1 MNFSEQTDE
10 FINPFLNSFGKCDKN
25 KFSKIENNTFQSIL
39 ISLYNDIHEANK
51 TIFNAGCFKYTVLNK
66 AAIKKPK
73 DYSNKRYFP
82 EIIQKY
88 IKDNEQKQLLFSCGN
103 VGNREINIHF
113 TLFAE
118 SAEIDLERYIQH
130 VRMMYMWLSI
140 CAKYATKYC
149 TNTLDVYV
157 YPTPFTKNLPE
168 STTTTLGPENVNTA
182 FTQACAPK
190 GQLII
195 FREEEWFKVF
205 IHETFHTY
213 GLDFS
218 QSDISSMKKELI
230 SLYPIESDF
239 DIYEAY
245 TETWARII
253 NCALCSYNALENKR
267 DRKIFFKNL
276 DFCLELE
283 RMFALYQCV
292 KVIGFMGLTYDDLH
306 SPNSHALRKGLYRE
320 NTHVFSY
327 YVLTAVFLNDYQ
339 GFILW
344 CKEHNE
350 VLLRFNSTPENF
362 IAFTEYIKSVY
373 NCIPLQ
379 NGIKYMSSLIKQH
392 NNRKIKGTSIS
403 GSKGMSSLNQ
413 RALPFQTRESSLGGE
428 NQRTLMSSLGGET
441 PFQTRVSSLGDT
453 TRMSII
459 HTI

>member
-25 KFSKIENNTFQSIL
+25 KFSKIENNAFQSIL

-113 TLFAE
+113 TLFDE
-118 SAEIDLERYIQH
+118 SAIEKYIQH

-140 CAKYATKYC
+140 CAKYAMKYC

-306 SPNSHALRKGLYRE
+306 APNSHALRKGLYRE

-339 GFILW
+339 GFMLW

-362 IAFTEYIKSVY
+362 ITFTEYIKSVY

-392 NNRKIKGTSIS
+392 NNKKIKGTSIS
-403 GSKGMSSLNQ
+403 GSKGMSSLN
-413 RALPFQTRESSLGGE
+413 PMELGGE
-428 NQRTLMSSLGGET
+428 NQRTLMSSLGGETPRALMSSLGGET

>member
-1 MNFSEQTDE
+1 MNFSEQSDE
-10 FINPFLNSFGKCDKN
+10 FINPFLNSFGKCDKK
-25 KFSKIENNTFQSIL
+25 KFSKLENNTFQSIL
-39 ISLYNDIHEANK
+39 ISLYNDIHEASQ
-51 TIFNAGCFKYTVLNK
+51 TIFKSGCFKHTVLNK
-66 AAIKKPK
+66 AAIKKPA
-73 DYSNKRYFP
+73 DYTNSRYFP
-82 EIIQKY
+82 QIIQTY
-88 IKDNEQKQLLFSCGN
+88 IKDNEQKQFVFSCGN

-118 SAEIDLERYIQH
+118 SSVEKYIQH
-130 VRMMYMWLSI
+130 VRLMYTWLSI

-149 TNTLDVYV
+149 TNTLNIYV
-157 YPTPFTKNLPE
+157 YPTPFNKNLPE
-168 STTTTLGPENVNTA
+168 NTTTTLGPENVNTA
-182 FTQACAPK
+182 FTQACAPI

-218 QSDISSMKKELI
+218 QSNIGALKKELI
-230 SLYPIESDF
+230 SLFPIESDF

-253 NCALCSYNALENKR
+253 NCALCGYNALGNKK
-267 DRKIFFKNL
+267 DRKTFFINL

-306 SPNSHALRKGLYRE
+306 STESHALRKGLYRE

-350 VLLRFNSTPENF
+350 VLLRFNPTPMNF
-362 IAFTEYIKSVY
+362 MAFTEYIKSVY

-379 NGIKYMSSLIKQH
+379 NGIKYMSQLIKQH
-392 NNRKIKGTSIS
+392 NSIS
-403 GSKGMSSLNQ
+403 KGKGKSKRSK
-413 RALPFQTRESSLGGE
+413 
-428 NQRTLMSSLGGET
+428 
-441 PFQTRVSSLGDT
+441 SLGDT

>member
-1 MNFSEQTDE
+1 MNFSEQSDE
-10 FINPFLNSFGKCDKN
+10 FINPFLNSFGKCDKK
-25 KFSKIENNTFQSIL
+25 KFSKLENNTFQSIL
-39 ISLYNDIHEANK
+39 ISLYNDIHEASQIVFK
-51 TIFNAGCFKYTVLNK
+51 SGCFKHTVLNK
-66 AAIKKPK
+66 AAIKKPA
-73 DYSNKRYFP
+73 DYTNSRYFP
-82 EIIQKY
+82 QIIQNY
-88 IKDNEQKQLLFSCGN
+88 IKDNEQKQLVFSCGN

-113 TLFAE
+113 TLFD
-118 SAEIDLERYIQH
+118 EIDLEKYIQH
-130 VRMMYMWLSI
+130 VRLMYTWLSI

-149 TNTLDVYV
+149 TNTLNIYV
-157 YPTPFTKNLPE
+157 YPTPFNKNLPE
-168 STTTTLGPENVNTA
+168 NTTTTLGPENVNTA
-182 FTQACAPK
+182 FTQACAPI

-218 QSDISSMKKELI
+218 QSNISALKKELI
-230 SLYPIESDF
+230 SLFPIESDF

-253 NCALCSYNALENKR
+253 NCALCGYNALGNKK
-267 DRKIFFKNL
+267 DRKTFFINL

-306 SPNSHALRKGLYRE
+306 STESHALRKGLYRE

-350 VLLRFNSTPENF
+350 VLLRFNPTPTNF
-362 IAFTEYIKSVY
+362 MAFTEYIKSVY

-379 NGIKYMSSLIKQH
+379 NGIKYMSQLIKQH
-392 NNRKIKGTSIS
+392 NSIS
-403 GSKGMSSLNQ
+403 KSKGKSKRSK
-413 RALPFQTRESSLGGE
+413 
-428 NQRTLMSSLGGET
+428 
-441 PFQTRVSSLGDT
+441 SLGDT